1 MLLQLSHTTRI
12 VSEPSDYSSS
22 FALSSSLLT
31 RCSYSFSY
39 RHCFPSI
46 VVVIEMMD
54 LFRGA
59 LKNGEVSA
67 RVLELTEDLLAEN
80 AANYTVWQ
88 HRRECLRA
96 LKSDLSVELDFMD
109 IFAEDNPKNYQI
121 WHHRRTVVEM
131 YGKPHREK
139 AFTDKVFQMDAKN
152 YHAWAHRQWVVM
164 KFDLWEYEL
173 EYTERLVQ
181 EDIRNNSAWNH
192 RWFVIH
198 QGK

>member
-1 MLLQLSHTTRI
+1 
-12 VSEPSDYSSS
+12 
-22 FALSSSLLT
+22 
-31 RCSYSFSY
+31 
-39 RHCFPSI
+39 
-46 VVVIEMMD
+46 MMD

-59 LKNGEVSA
+59 LKNGELSA

-96 LKSDLSVELDFMD
+96 LKADLSLELDFMD
-109 IFAEDNPKNYQI
+109 AFAEDNPKNYQI
-121 WHHRRTVVEM
+121 WHHRRTVVEI
-131 YGKPHREK
+131 YGNPHREK

-164 KFDLWEYEL
+164 KFGLWEYEL

-198 QGK
+198 QGKTLMTTTQHTSMNYYRCNNIPQF